1 MNTVLALEGVRHVYP
16 NGLHALDGLD
26 LALAEG
32 SFTALLGPSGCGK
45 TTTLHIAAGLLAPT
59 AGRVRRREDPP
70 PPGSVGFV
78 FQEPVLLPWLDVWH
92 NVALPLRLLRRPRA
106 EIDGRVAALLRT
118 VGLAALP
125 RLHPDELSGGMRMR
139 VAVARALVTDP
150 RLVLMDEPF
159 AALDELARFRL
170 DDELQRLWL
179 ARRFTVLFVTHSVY
193 ESVYLAQRVL
203 VMGPRPGRIV
213 AEIPVHEPHPRDA
226 AFRTSARFAELCR
239 TVLAALARSG
249 ATEAAA

>member
-1 MNTVLALEGVRHVYP
+1 MSAVLALEGVRHVYP
-16 NGLHALDGLD
+16 NGLLALDGLD
-26 LALAEG
+26 LSLPEG

-59 AGRVRRREDPP
+59 AGRVRRREEP
-70 PPGSVGFV
+70 PPGAVGFV
-78 FQEPVLLPWLDVWH
+78 FQDPVLLPWLDVWH

-150 RLVLMDEPF
+150 QLVLMDEPF

-213 AEIPVHEPHPRDA
+213 AEIAVDEPHPRDA
-226 AFRTSARFAELCR
+226 AFRTSARFAEYCR
-239 TVLAALARSG
+239 RVLAALARAG
-249 ATEAAA
+249 AAEAAA